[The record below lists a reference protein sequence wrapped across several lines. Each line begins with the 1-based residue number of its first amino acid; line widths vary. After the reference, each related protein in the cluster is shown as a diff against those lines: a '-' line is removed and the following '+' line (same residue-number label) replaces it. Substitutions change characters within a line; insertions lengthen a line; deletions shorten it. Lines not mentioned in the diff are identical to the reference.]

1 MQNLALGAHGAPG
14 ASQRAS
20 SALRSRWPAPP
31 RSSRPACAPRTA
43 HRRHQQRPALPLT
56 PGGLTVVRRGLPCR
70 ATRGAR
76 EGCPMSSFSPQHS
89 RELGASPPPARR
101 ALVSGAT
108 GFIGGRLAQALAD
121 AGWTV
126 RCLVRDRSRARDL
139 ERRGFEIHEGDVL
152 RPETLDEA
160 GRDVEIAYY
169 LIHAMGRGARGDFAR
184 REHAGAEAFA
194 QMALREGIARAI
206 YLGGL
211 GEPHS
216 RHLRSRHETARLLAE
231 HGPPCTYFRAG
242 MVVGAGSESY
252 RTLRYL
258 VERLPAMIAPAW
270 LKVPT
275 QPIAIDD
282 VLAYL
287 TAAPDLPESAGREIQ
302 IGGPD
307 VLPYGEMLDRMAA
320 ALGRRPRPKLPVP
333 LLTPRLSSLWIGL
346 VTPVDAGVARPLIE
360 GLSTKTIVTDT
371 SGAKL
376 FDITPL
382 AFEDALER
390 AVADDSA
397 TVSTRGTARRRVNCS
412 AAARP
417 RRTTP
422 SDGHSASPS
431 SSRPAD
437 RATKGHERDPDRRV
451 RLPSGRARTRDSAGD
466 HPISG
471 ARRWGSVSSGR
482 RAEIT
487 PPPCGTGPT
496 RSWASCAKRTSR
508 ASCST
513 SARRAAASN
522 ASAWGRRRPAAI
534 AAGAGRLRPGARR
547 RHAWLGDRGG
557 GPSWRS
563 SASARGSASERPT
576 TAGAAPAAQALSAA
590 LASKAAARRP
600 PR

>member
-1 MQNLALGAHGAPG
+1 V
-14 ASQRAS
+14 
-20 SALRSRWPAPP
+20 
-31 RSSRPACAPRTA
+31 T
-43 HRRHQQRPALPLT
+43 
-56 PGGLTVVRRGLPCR
+56 
-70 ATRGAR
+70 
-76 EGCPMSSFSPQHS
+76 
-89 RELGASPPPARR
+89 
-101 ALVSGAT
+101 GAT

-139 ERRGFEIHEGDVL
+139 ERRGFELHEGDVL

-160 GRDVEIAYY
+160 GRDVEVAYY
-169 LIHAMGRGARGDFAR
+169 LIHAMGRGARGDFAA

-194 QMALREGIARAI
+194 QMARREGVARVI

-270 LKVPT
+270 LKVLT

-287 TAAPDLPESAGREIQ
+287 TAAPDLPQSAGQEIQ

-307 VLPYGEMLDRMAA
+307 VLAYGEMLDRMAA

-397 TVSTRGTARRRVNCS
+397 TASTRETARRRVNVLGRG
-412 AAARP
+412 AA
-417 RRTTP
+417 P
-422 SDGHSASPS
+422 S
-431 SSRPAD
+431 
-437 RATKGHERDPDRRV
+437 HE
-451 RLPSGRARTRDSAGD
+451 A
-466 HPISG
+466 
-471 ARRWGSVSSGR
+471 
-482 RAEIT
+482 
-487 PPPCGTGPT
+487 
-496 RSWASCAKRTSR
+496 
-508 ASCST
+508 
-513 SARRAAASN
+513 
-522 ASAWGRRRPAAI
+522 RRRPRGCAPELTDV
-534 AAGAGRLRPGARR
+534 GRPGDQ
-547 RHAWLGDRGG
+547 G
-557 GPSWRS
+557 
-563 SASARGSASERPT
+563 T
-576 TAGAAPAAQALSAA
+576 
-590 LASKAAARRP
+590 
-600 PR
+600 